1 MCLGDVFVVLGLYVK
16 NLLHK
21 GDVELLGIILGEE
34 RRGMEVVVVVVLVMG
49 SGKGE
54 ARGNLS

>member
-1 MCLGDVFVVLGLYVK
+1 MCLGDVFVVLGSCVK

-21 GDVELLGIILGEE
+21 GDVELQGIVLGEE
-34 RRGMEVVVVVVLVMG
+34 RRGMEVVAVVVLVIG